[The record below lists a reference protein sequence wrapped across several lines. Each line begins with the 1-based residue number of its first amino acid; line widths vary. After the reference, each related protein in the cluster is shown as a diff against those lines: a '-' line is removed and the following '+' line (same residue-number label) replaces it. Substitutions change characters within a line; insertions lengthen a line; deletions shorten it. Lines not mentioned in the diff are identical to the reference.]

1 MNKESWYAAKLSDMD
16 VVTISYTDDWVVDY
30 DKSRGM
36 YRVSYFQ
43 DNHFV
48 DEHWFD
54 AYEEKEVDERT
65 SSFLSE
71 AVDKMCKISDE
82 EIKETMTEINNMT
95 SEEREMFWE
104 NVIEIFKDSIR
115 MTNGWYT
122 EG

>member
-1 MNKESWYAAKLSDMD
+1 MNKGWYNSKLSDMD
-16 VVTISYTDDWVVDY
+16 IVTISYTDDWIVDY

-48 DEHWFD
+48 DEHWFG
-54 AYEEKEVDERT
+54 AYEEKEVAECT
-65 SSFLSE
+65 SSSLSE

-82 EIKETMTEINNMT
+82 EIKEITTEINNMT